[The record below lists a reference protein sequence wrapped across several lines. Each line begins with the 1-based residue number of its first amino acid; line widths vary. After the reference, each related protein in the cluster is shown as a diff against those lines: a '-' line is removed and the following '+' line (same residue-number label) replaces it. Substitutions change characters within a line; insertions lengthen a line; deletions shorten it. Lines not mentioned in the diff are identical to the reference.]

1 MTKEAFA
8 GAAIL
13 ALLLV
18 PTERAV
24 SQQKG
29 SDSTVRCVETL
40 DPLSR
45 ELATFFKPTSRDS
58 RRTQAPRNADNASPS
73 PVNPPPAQV
82 LAMLVEMETLRAHLD
97 CLGLE
102 ADPED

>member
-1 MTKEAFA
+1 MIKKAFA
-8 GAAIL
+8 AAAIL

-24 SQQKG
+24 SQQKS
-29 SDSTVRCVETL
+29 SDSPVRCGETL
-40 DPLSR
+40 EPLSR
-45 ELATFFKPTSRDS
+45 QLAAYLQPASRDKS
-58 RRTQAPRNADNASPS
+58 RTQAPRHTDKASPL
-73 PVNPPPAQV
+73 PDNPPRAQV
-82 LAMLVEMETLRAHLD
+82 LAMLVELETLRAHLD